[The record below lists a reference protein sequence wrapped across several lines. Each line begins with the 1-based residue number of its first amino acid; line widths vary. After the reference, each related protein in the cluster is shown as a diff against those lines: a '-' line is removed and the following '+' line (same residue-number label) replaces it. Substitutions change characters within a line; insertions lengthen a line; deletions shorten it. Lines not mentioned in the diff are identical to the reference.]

1 MPETKDP
8 NPFCETLPTQ
18 LRAWDATSLRAY
30 QECPRKYQLSIVE
43 GWRREGT
50 HTQWGSLYHGAIEEY
65 DRARVEGLNKE
76 DALDRAYQ
84 WALENSGHYNEFD
97 AVGDDAGPY
106 IVKEWEPWGSNW
118 TAFWTCTDPGP
129 IAKSGP
135 RKGQPIPE
143 RRCVHAKHPQ
153 EGHRPR
159 VCPLCEHD
167 TVETW
172 AWVHADSAKNRHTLL
187 RAVVWYVDEQREE
200 GGVQPYKFPDGKP
213 AVELSFAIPLPI
225 NNPDGE
231 PYLLCGHIDSLVE
244 FGDEVG
250 IRERKTT
257 AKTLGDRYFD
267 QYTPDIQ
274 IDTYDLVGSV
284 MFPDLLS
291 RWVMLEAAQ
300 TAEGFARFHRHFIH
314 STEGRRSEF
323 LNDLIGWINRAEAD
337 AKNGYYPKNEAAC
350 YAHGGCQFREI
361 CNKDPASRQRWLE
374 AEFTKKHWNP
384 LKAR

>member
-1 MPETKDP
+1 MIDTKDP

-18 LRAWDATSLRAY
+18 LRAWDATSLRSY
-30 QECPRKYQLSIVE
+30 MTCPRRYQYEIVE

-50 HTQWGSLYHGAIEEY
+50 HTQWGSLYHGAVEEY

-84 WALENSGHYNEFD
+84 WALENSGAYLEP
-97 AVGDDAGPY
+97 AIGMQP
-106 IVKEWEPWGSNW
+106 EWQPWGSAW
-118 TAFWTCTDPGP
+118 LPFWTCTDPGP

-135 RKGQPIPE
+135 RKGQHMEE
-143 RRCVHAKHPQ
+143 RRCINAKHPQ
-153 EGHRPR
+153 QGHQPR
-159 VCPLCEHD
+159 ICPLCGHD

-172 AWVHADSAKNRHTLL
+172 QWVHADSTKNRHTLL

-200 GGVQPYKFPDGKP
+200 GGVQPYAFPDGKA
-213 AVELSFAIPLPI
+213 AVELSFQVPLPV
-225 NNPDGE
+225 NNPDGT
-231 PYLLCGHIDSLVE
+231 PYILCGHIDSLAQ
-244 FGDEVG
+244 FGEEVG

-257 AKTLGDRYFD
+257 KASVGTQYFDRYS
-267 QYTPDIQ
+267 PDIQ

-284 MFPDLLS
+284 MFPTLLS
-291 RWVMLEAAQ
+291 RWVMLEATQ
-300 TAEGFARFHRHFIH
+300 TGEGFARFHRHFIS

-323 LNDLIGWINRAEAD
+323 LNDLIRWINRAEAD
-337 AKNGYYPKNEAAC
+337 AKSGYYPKNEAAC
-350 YAHGGCQFREI
+350 YSHGGCPFREI

-384 LKAR
+384 LKER